1 MSDDIPIGIILVAHG
16 KYGSAIL
23 HAAESIIGSQNDC
36 VSIGVESAHDV
47 EVAVQRLHDAAERL
61 DKGEG
66 VLVLTD
72 MFGGNPTNL
81 ALGLPRGHKAE
92 VVTGMNLP
100 MLLKVFENRCGI
112 PLNQLAKLA
121 GDAGRAGIVVTGQIP
136 KARSKEKGA
145 RNTDSV

>member
-1 MSDDIPIGIILVAHG
+1 MSESSPIGVILVAHG

-23 HAAESIIGSQNDC
+23 HAAEAIMGPQNDC

-47 EVAVQRLHDAAERL
+47 EIAVNRLHDAAERL
-61 DKGEG
+61 DNGEG
-66 VLVLTD
+66 VIVLTD

-100 MLLKVFENRCGI
+100 MLIKVFENRVGV
-112 PLNQLAKLA
+112 PLIQLAKMA
-121 GDAGRAGIVVTGQIP
+121 GEAGKAGIVVTSQIP
-136 KARSKEKGA
+136 KNRTRNRTQDPGSK
-145 RNTDSV
+145 

>member
-1 MSDDIPIGIILVAHG
+1 MTEPAQIGLILVAHG
-16 KYGSAIL
+16 KYGAAIL
-23 HAAESIIGSQNDC
+23 HAAESIMGPQNDC

-81 ALGLPRGHKAE
+81 ALRLPRGHKAE

-100 MLLKVFENRCGI
+100 MLLKIFENRSGI
-112 PLNQLAKLA
+112 PLEQLAKLA
-121 GDAGRAGIVVTGQIP
+121 GDAGKAGIVVTGQIP
-136 KARSKEKGA
+136 KAGK
-145 RNTDSV
+145 RNQSR

>member
-1 MSDDIPIGIILVAHG
+1 MTDTAPIGLILVAHG

-23 HAAESIIGSQNDC
+23 HAAEAIVGPQNDC

-47 EVAVQRLHDAAERL
+47 EVAVQRLQDAAQRL

-81 ALGLPRGHKAE
+81 ALRLPRGHKAE

-100 MLLKVFENRCGI
+100 MLLKIFENRVGI
-112 PLNQLAKLA
+112 PLEKLAKLA
-121 GDAGRAGIVVTGQIP
+121 GDAGKAGIVVTGQIP
-136 KARSKEKGA
+136 KAGKRAQS
-145 RNTDSV
+145 R

>member
-1 MSDDIPIGIILVAHG
+1 MSEDLQIGIILVAHG
-16 KYGSAIL
+16 KYGAAIL
-23 HAAESIIGSQNDC
+23 HAAEAILGPQNDC

-47 EVAVQRLHDAAERL
+47 EVAVQRLNDAADRL
-61 DKGEG
+61 DKGSG

-100 MLLKVFENRCGI
+100 MLLKVFENRASVS
-112 PLNQLAKLA
+112 LHELANQA
-121 GDAGRAGIVVTGQIP
+121 GESGKAGIVVTGQIL
-136 KARSKEKGA
+136 KSKTRKKP
-145 RNTDSV
+145 